1 MSRYCI
7 TIDAGECIGYGRC
20 VDLAPEL
27 FVLDGG
33 TATVVTAETDDPA
46 ALDAASECPMDA
58 IVVIEQAAA

>member
-27 FVLDGG
+27 FQLDGN
-33 TATVVTAETDDPA
+33 TAHVVTVETDDPA
-46 ALDAASECPMDA
+46 ALDAAAECPMSA
-58 IVVIEQAAA
+58 IVVTEQAAA

>member
-27 FVLDGG
+27 FVLDGKV
-33 TATVVTAETDDPA
+33 AQVVSAETDDPA
-46 ALDAASECPMDA
+46 ALDAAAECPMDA
-58 IVVIEQAAA
+58 IVVTERAAA

>member
-27 FVLDGG
+27 FELDAGV
-33 TATVVTAETDDPA
+33 ARIVTAETDDPA
-46 ALDAASECPMDA
+46 ALDAAAECPMSA
-58 IVVIEQAAA
+58 IRVEERRAA